1 MTSAAIAG
9 GAVGREQLDPTFLAS
24 LNQNPIMLCLGDSY
38 GVDTISQGPVWCNVA
53 ANKLQIADMRNY
65 CVGGATFNTDK
76 AKNFDVQADKAI
88 AEVETP
94 EAVKYIGIVGGTND
108 GSNSITNALINLV
121 NKLHNAF
128 PNATIGI
135 GLNASRQDILSTGA
149 KTKRVAALNLNGTLN
164 IPVYID
170 SIVYTELGIGCLMAD
185 NIHPTSLGS
194 NFIGTH
200 MACLLE
206 GNIGAIVTTNLVVN
220 RSIISDDNLRS
231 LNIVMNGRH
240 IMYTGSVNATPS
252 MIYDI
257 RGAYPDTVTGYYIND
272 SDINIIG
279 YITTGSPGYPSI
291 RTNSTFTGV
300 AYFSFS
306 SYIV

>member
-1 MTSAAIAG
+1 
-9 GAVGREQLDPTFLAS
+9 
-24 LNQNPIMLCLGDSY
+24 MLCLGDSY

-65 CVGGATFNTDK
+65 CVGGATFNTTKD
-76 AKNFDVQADKAI
+76 KNFDVQADKAI

-108 GSNSITNALINLV
+108 GSNSITNALISLV
-121 NKLHNAF
+121 NKLHDAF

-135 GLNASRQDILSTGA
+135 GLNASKQDILSYGA

-170 SIVYTELGIGCLMAD
+170 SIVYTELGIGCLMTDA
-185 NIHPTSLGS
+185 IHPTSLGS

-200 MACLLE
+200 MACLLQ
-206 GNIGAIVTTNLVVN
+206 GNLGAVVTTNLTVN
-220 RSIISDDNLRS
+220 SKVIGYDSLRTLS
-231 LNIVMNGRH
+231 IVMNGRH

-252 MIYDI
+252 LIMDLT
-257 RGAYPDTVTGYYIND
+257 GVYPDTVTGHYIND
-272 SDINIIG
+272 SNVDIVG
-279 YITTGSPGYPSI
+279 YLTTGASNYPSVRI
-291 RTNSTFTGV
+291 NSTFTGV
-300 AYFSFS
+300 GYFSFN
-306 SYIV
+306 SYVV